1 MRDVRILWTDDE
13 IDLLQ
18 PHILF
23 LEEKGY
29 LVSTATNGDDA
40 LEKVESEEFD
50 IIFLDE
56 NMPGKSGLETLS
68 GIKKINPDIP
78 VIMITKSE
86 EENIM
91 DEAIGSKISD
101 YLIKPVNPRQVLLS
115 IKKYVDTKRLVS
127 EKTIAD
133 YQQAFGKLG
142 QEINMADKFEDWVDI
157 YRRLV
162 YWQLEMTEQE
172 ETGMDEI
179 LQMQFSDANSE
190 FGKFIAKNYKKWIS
204 GEEEAPLMSHQLM
217 REKVFPLLAEE
228 ENIFLLLIDNFR
240 YDQWRT
246 IHSLITELYTV
257 EEDLLYC
264 SILPTATQYARNAIF
279 SGLMPS
285 DIAKKYPDLWLHDE
299 ESGGKNLKERELFL
313 EHLKILK
320 KDVFSFYAKIN
331 QQKEGM
337 KILDKL
343 PDLLSKQMVILIFN
357 YIDMLSHARTEMDMI
372 KELAKDEAA
381 YRSLTLSWFKHSP
394 LYALL
399 KELQDKNVKIV
410 LTTDHG
416 TVRVRNPQKVI
427 GDRNT
432 STNLRYKNGKDLNYK
447 DNQAFAFNNPEEIK
461 LPRTHVS
468 TSYIFAKNYDYFVY
482 PKNYNYYVN
491 YYKDTFQHGGISMEE
506 MLVPFIVL
514 SPKEK

>member
-1 MRDVRILWTDDE
+1 MRDIRILWTDDE
-13 IDLLQ
+13 IDLLK

-40 LEKVESEEFD
+40 LEEVEKQDFD

-56 NMPGKSGLETLS
+56 NMPGKSGLETLA

-115 IKKYVDTKRLVS
+115 IKKHVDTKRLVS

-142 QEINMADKFEDWVDI
+142 QEINMANSFEDWTEI

-172 ETGMDEI
+172 ETGMDEV
-179 LQMQFSDANSE
+179 LQMQFSDANSA
-190 FGKFIAKNYKKWIS
+190 FGKFIVNHYQKWIS
-204 GEEEAPLMSHQLM
+204 GEEDAPLMSHMLM
-217 REKVFPLLAEE
+217 REKIFPILAGE
-228 ENIFLLLIDNFR
+228 ENVFLLLIDNLR

-246 IHSLITELYTV
+246 IHSLITEMYTI
-257 EEDLLYC
+257 EEDSLYC
-264 SILPTATQYARNAIF
+264 SILPTATQYSRNAIF

-285 DIAKKYPDLWLHDE
+285 DIAKKHPDLWLHDE
-299 ESGGKNLKERELFL
+299 DPGSKNLKERELFL

-320 KDVFSFYAKIN
+320 KDISSYYTKIN

-337 KILDKL
+337 KMLDKL

-399 KELQDKNVKIV
+399 RELQDKNVKIV

-416 TVRVRNPQKVI
+416 TVRVRNPQKII

-432 STNLRYKNGKDLNYK
+432 STNLRYKNGKALNYK
-447 DNQAFAFNNPEEIK
+447 ENQAFAVTSPEDIK

-506 MLVPFIVL
+506 MLIPFIVL